1 MEKCLRVLKES
12 NKSRFDRYS
21 RQEQSIDHIPYYL
34 SGLSRAHFSDNLSRN
49 SCRLFICLR
58 FKYRRLSNIN
68 SLGLVRASCALCL
81 TVRTEKK
88 DCSKSKPHTSC
99 VVVRYMYTR
108 AFPPLHGE
116 QARDMITLWLGKPL
130 RSFIF
135 LTIIPFLRHEQ
146 REIKLYIHWL
156 VLSFCYKTWKKKTL
170 SFFDNCS
177 CELFFPVFSKVIR
190 FKFHRPLSFWCGH

>member
-34 SGLSRAHFSDNLSRN
+34 SGLSRAHFSDNFLEIAVDS
-49 SCRLFICLR
+49 LFACV

-68 SLGLVRASCALCL
+68 SLGLVRASCVLCL

-88 DCSKSKPHTSC
+88 DCSKSKTHTSC

-156 VLSFCYKTWKKKTL
+156 VLSFCYKTWKKKNSILFWQLLLRTFL
-170 SFFDNCS
+170 SCFLQSDPF
-177 CELFFPVFSKVIR
+177 
-190 FKFHRPLSFWCGH
+190 